1 MRTKLISLVCLALIP
16 FCLLQAKD
24 DEKSEKKSSGP
35 KVFTGISG
43 GLSVHGGYLFS
54 QSPDQ
59 LFSNTGLGDFNTIK
73 NLKKDGLCYGFGAQL
88 RIHFID
94 HIHLGAEAN
103 ISTLPL
109 MSSGSNIQQMWA
121 GGFCDFFG
129 GWGAAK
135 PLIGL
140 GIGGG
145 KIKKLYVPDANVDV
159 KPTEDGEQ
167 TNYNSAYTTTPFF
180 YLDPYVGM
188 ETDFGILGLQFKID
202 YMLPFGDPTGS
213 ANLVDKAKS
222 INWSNFLTP
231 SGPRLHIILLF
242 GKL

>member
-1 MRTKLISLVCLALIP
+1 MRTKFLTLVCLALIP

-24 DEKSEKKSSGP
+24 DEKGEKKSGP

-73 NLKKDGLCYGFGAQL
+73 NLKKDGFCYGFGAQL

-103 ISTLPL
+103 ISSLPL
-109 MSSGSNIQQMWA
+109 MSTGSNVQQMWA
-121 GGFCDFFG
+121 GGFCDFYG
-129 GWGAAK
+129 GWGASK
-135 PLIGL
+135 PFIGL

-145 KIKKLYVPDANVDV
+145 KIKRLYVPEEDV
-159 KPTEDGEQ
+159 VQEPTDDPAST

-180 YLDPYVGM
+180 YLDPYVGI
-188 ETDFGILGLQFKID
+188 EADFGLIGLQFKID
-202 YMLPFGDPTGS
+202 YLLPFGNPSGK
-213 ANLVDKAKS
+213 LVDAAKNV
-222 INWSNFLTP
+222 NWSNFLTP
-231 SGPRLHIILLF
+231 SGPRLHIALLF